1 MGQGTIRARVLFK
14 GDLNSFALISCCGRG
29 QMWESRCAKGR
40 SGTNRSVNSI
50 CRFFVVLMQVWVC
63 QLYSWPYLTVKK
75 KKKLNSVTKKRNH
88 NVEKMWVLSLSWCWP
103 AVLIKFYA
111 SVSLSV
117 RFFSFIVW
125 FFFMLLLF
133 VFFSVDFVN
142 PLINLLAF
150 FHYSLDTWI

>member
-1 MGQGTIRARVLFK
+1 MGTVI
-14 GDLNSFALISCCGRG
+14 
-29 QMWESRCAKGR
+29 
-40 SGTNRSVNSI
+40 
-50 CRFFVVLMQVWVC
+50 VLM
-63 QLYSWPYLTVKK
+63 LTSSTYKF
-75 KKKLNSVTKKRNH
+75 
-88 NVEKMWVLSLSWCWP
+88 
-103 AVLIKFYA
+103 IKFYA